1 MVYAYGPSAK
11 NQFNLHFIFN
21 EFNNQ
26 YSLCGG
32 GESDI
37 LKTMQGSHL
46 SAIHLTAT
54 FGVA

>member
-11 NQFNLHFIFN
+11 DQFNLHFIFN
-21 EFNNQ
+21 GFNNQ
-26 YSLCGG
+26 HSLGGG

-37 LKTMQGSHL
+37 LKNMQGSHL
-46 SAIHLTAT
+46 SAVHLTAT